1 MLFPSSFS
9 KVGKMSQSTAQVG
22 TEVPTNGS
30 GEPSAAV
37 PGVDASS
44 AEIDRIFKLQQ
55 AHQYTVAK
63 ATARERKEK
72 LKRLQQAILSHRQ
85 DIRDALFADFRKH
98 PSEVDLTEIYPVT
111 TEIKHAVHHL
121 SKWMRPRRV
130 KTPLALF
137 GTSSYIHY
145 EPKGVALIIA
155 PWNFPINL
163 TFGPL
168 VSAIAAGNCVMI
180 KPSENTPHAS
190 AVTKR
195 IVEEVFDESE
205 VAVIEGA
212 VEASTALL
220 ALPFNHIFFTGS
232 PAIGKVVME
241 AASKHLASVTLELGG
256 KSPTIVD
263 ETANIDAAARRIAW
277 AKFTNNGQ
285 ICIAPDYLFVH
296 ESKKDEF
303 LQKFKENIESAY
315 GLDARR
321 SDSYARIVNNRHYQ
335 RVAGYIEDAKQ
346 KGATVEYGGVTEGSE
361 DYIAPTVLTNVD
373 PSSDVMTEEIFGPV
387 LPVYTYKSLDEPI
400 AAINAKEKPLAL
412 YIYSRSRANIDRIIH
427 NTRAG
432 GTCINHSAVHFFQ
445 NNLPF
450 GGSNHSGIG
459 KGHGFFGFE
468 AFSNPRGI
476 LKQVLPFSAVELMA
490 APFNKLKQAM
500 IDFSIKYF

>member
-1 MLFPSSFS
+1 MLFHSSFS
-9 KVGKMSQSTAQVG
+9 KARNMSQSTAQIG
-22 TEVPTNGS
+22 TEAHTNGS
-30 GEPSAAV
+30 LEASALV
-37 PGVDASS
+37 PGIDASTT
-44 AEIDRIFKLQQ
+44 EIERIFKLQQ

-63 ATARERKEK
+63 TTARERKEK
-72 LKRLQQAILSHRQ
+72 LKRLQRAILSRKQ
-85 DIRDALFADFRKH
+85 DIRDALYADFRKH

-111 TEIKHAVHHL
+111 SEIKHAARHVA
-121 SKWMRPRRV
+121 KWMRPHRV

-137 GTSSYIHY
+137 GTSSHIHY
-145 EPKGVALIIA
+145 EPKGVALIIS
-155 PWNFPINL
+155 PWNFPVNL

-168 VSAIAAGNCVMI
+168 VSAVAAGNCVML
-180 KPSENTPHAS
+180 KPSEHTPHAS
-190 AVTKR
+190 AVMKS
-195 IVEEVFDESE
+195 IIEEVFDESE
-205 VAVIEGA
+205 VAVLEGGIET
-212 VEASTALL
+212 STALL
-220 ALPFNHIFFTGS
+220 ALPFNHIFFTGA

-263 ETANIDAAARRIAW
+263 ETANVDTAARRIAW

-285 ICIAPDYLFVH
+285 ICIAPDYVFVH

-303 LQKFKENIESAY
+303 LQKFKENIESSY

-321 SDSYARIVNNRHYQ
+321 SESYARIVNHRHYQ
-335 RVAGYIEDAKQ
+335 RLSGYIEDAKQ
-346 KGATVEYGGVTEGSE
+346 KGATVAYGGRTEGSE
-361 DYIAPTVLTNVD
+361 DYIEPTVLTDVD

-412 YIYSRSRANIDRIIH
+412 YIYSRSRSNIARIIQ

-445 NNLPF
+445 HNLPF
-450 GGSNHSGIG
+450 GGSNNSGIG

-476 LKQVLPFSAVELMA
+476 FKQVLPFSAIELMA
-490 APFNKLKQAM
+490 APFNKLKQIL
-500 IDFSIKYF
+500 IDLSIKYF